1 MTTALHR
8 PAAALALAISLVL
21 AGCGDDDPIAP
32 GTTTTTTTTTP
43 TLPPLD
49 IPAGCNP
56 IAYQND
62 CLLPYPSDFFLVED
76 ASMPSGRRVEL
87 TDAAKPRTKSGAPF
101 DFLEHHPVDGFS
113 HHMPILAV
121 FPEGLVTANIT
132 FHTDDPAATV
142 RSDSVTLLVDA
153 DTGELV
159 PHWAELDRMT
169 DAPAS
174 QALIVRPYSKLQN
187 GHRYIVA
194 FQDLHDVH
202 GQPVRPPQG
211 FDRILSEQ
219 AADDPSL
226 SALATH
232 YEESIFPVL
241 AGLGVERSGLQL
253 AWDFTVGTEEWLTRD
268 MLAIRYDAIALMTT
282 TPPAVTVTSVTMNP
296 STEIAIRVEGTLRVP
311 LYLDSDQP
319 GAAIHRGPDGLP
331 AMNGEA
337 EVPFLVQVPVS
348 AVPADASFV
357 AARTLQYGHG
367 FFGLREEINY
377 GFMRGFSQEQSYVT
391 ASVDW
396 WGMSE
401 PDINVVAG
409 AILGDVSRMFTFTDR
424 LPQAMVNMMALSY
437 AVKGGLTQV
446 PELQAFGRPVFD
458 PDQLYYYG
466 ISQGAIFGVTLL
478 SLSPTL
484 DRAALSVG
492 GGPYSL
498 MMSRSASYA
507 DLFDLLASQ
516 IDDPLTTQK
525 LMALSQHTW
534 DRVDPMT
541 YAGRVLADP
550 YPGTPSERHLLMQIG
565 IGDHSVN
572 NLASHLT
579 ARALGI
585 PLLDP
590 TPRPIYG
597 LESAPMPADDG
608 LVVVDFQLATEPG
621 IEARLPT
628 EEEKNGVHE
637 GVRRNAR
644 IKQQLDAF
652 FRPDGVIQNLCD
664 GACDPE

>member
-1 MTTALHR
+1 MTTALLR
-8 PAAALALAISLVL
+8 PAAALVLATSFVL
-21 AGCGDDDPIAP
+21 AGCGDDEPAAP
-32 GTTTTTTTTTP
+32 GTTTTTTTTTT
-43 TLPPLD
+43 TLPPLE

-87 TDAAKPRTKSGAPF
+87 TDAAMPRTKTDAPF
-101 DFLEHHPVDGFS
+101 DFLQHHPVDGFS
-113 HHMPILAV
+113 HHMPIMAV
-121 FPEGLVTANIT
+121 FPEGVDASKLT
-132 FHTDDPAATV
+132 FHTGDPAPAIQP
-142 RSDSVTLLVDA
+142 DSVTLLVDA

-169 DAPAS
+169 DVPAS
-174 QALIVRPYSKLQN
+174 QALFVRPYVKLQN

-194 FQDLHDVH
+194 FQGLDDAQ
-202 GQPVRPPQG
+202 GQPIQPPQG
-211 FDRILSEQ
+211 FDRILGEQ
-219 AADDPSL
+219 AAGDPSL

-232 YEESIFPVL
+232 YEEAIFPVL
-241 AGLGVERSGLQL
+241 TGLGVERSGLQL

-268 MLAIRYDAIALMTT
+268 TLAIRDDALALMAA
-282 TPPAVTVTSVTMNP
+282 TPPAVTVTNVIMNP

-311 LYLDSDQP
+311 LYLDGDQP
-319 GAAIHRGPDGLP
+319 GARIFRGPDGLP

-348 AVPADASFV
+348 AVPADANFV
-357 AARTLQYGHG
+357 AARTMQYGHG
-367 FFGLREEINY
+367 LFGLREEINY
-377 GFMRGFSQEQSYVT
+377 GFMRGFSLEQSYIT
-391 ASVDW
+391 AAVDW

-401 PDINVVAG
+401 DDIGVVTS
-409 AILGDVSRMFTFTDR
+409 AILGDVSKMFTFTDR
-424 LPQAMVNMMALSY
+424 LPQAVVNMMALSF
-437 AVKGGLTQV
+437 ALKDGITQI
-446 PELQAFGRPVFD
+446 PELQAFGRPMFD

-478 SLSPTL
+478 ALSPTL
-484 DRAALSVG
+484 DRAAISVG

-507 DLFDLLASQ
+507 DLFNLLSSQ
-516 IDDPLTTQK
+516 VDDPLTAQK
-525 LMALSQHTW
+525 VVALSQHTW

-541 YAGRVLADP
+541 YAGHLLANP
-550 YPGTPSERHLLMQIG
+550 YPDTPPERHLLMQIG

-572 NLASHLT
+572 NLASHLM

-621 IEARLPT
+621 IESRIPT
-628 EEEKNGVHE
+628 EAEKNDVHE
-637 GVRRNAR
+637 NVRRNAR
-644 IKQQLDAF
+644 IKQQLDSF
-652 FRPDGVIQNLCD
+652 FRPDGTIQNFCD